1 MAGVILNLDLGPDLL
16 REFLNRP
23 DGIRQ
28 WNGWVRAVAPLV
40 TQSSGELSESVVLAF
55 DFSNSNLIGMNLD
68 TVDLSLAWLADTD
81 FSSSSLR
88 GAKVGC
94 PVRACF
100 TGADLTDATI
110 CGDVTG
116 TDCRGALLCGTR
128 MDCCGYEKGS
138 PPLGLPAELLRL
150 CYEEDVVEPKE
161 APTRLHTA
169 SVDVRARALFPLP
182 STPSEMATS

>member
-1 MAGVILNLDLGPDLL
+1 MSCTVLNLNLGPDLL
-16 REFLNRP
+16 REFLSRP
-23 DGIRQ
+23 DGIGE
-28 WNGWVRAVAPLV
+28 WNRWVRAVEPLV
-40 TQSSGELSESVVLAF
+40 TQSSSELSESVVLGF

-68 TVDLSLAWLADTD
+68 AVDLSLAWLADTD

-161 APTRLHTA
+161 ASTRLHTA
-169 SVDVRARALFPLP
+169 SVDVRARALFPRP
-182 STPSEMATS
+182 SRP